1 MTRYSIHLWF
11 FLLLT
16 FIFIYFELLIWC
28 RKNQNKNSFST
39 YIRIRIIW
47 NHNSS
52 RISRLDSRFQVN
64 CRSKLQS
71 GSLVGWFVETINVI
85 IPSHP
90 NLRLFASV
98 ITPSSMARRKRSGS
112 KAQYSAVLRYYT
124 NHTIEVPLFE
134 ARAVGKVHL
143 CTAAPSRHTRSWV
156 YKSRADKNA
165 SQEGETERR
174 KERKGA
180 EEVAVAVEGACR
192 GEERRGGKAKEILS
206 PVPAPP
212 TPAVTTRFCRSRQF
226 LFDISSTNGMVL
238 LMTLW
243 SLFLLCGFIM
253 ESLQLIA
260 KVRGRGERG
269 RLPSWNRSWIWI
281 WDVGLSNR

>member
-1 MTRYSIHLWF
+1 
-11 FLLLT
+11 
-16 FIFIYFELLIWC
+16 
-28 RKNQNKNSFST
+28 
-39 YIRIRIIW
+39 
-47 NHNSS
+47 
-52 RISRLDSRFQVN
+52 
-64 CRSKLQS
+64 
-71 GSLVGWFVETINVI
+71 
-85 IPSHP
+85 
-90 NLRLFASV
+90 
-98 ITPSSMARRKRSGS
+98 MARRKRSGS

-226 LFDISSTNGMVL
+226 LFDISSTNAYSEGKGKGGKRSIAIL
-238 LMTLW
+238 
-243 SLFLLCGFIM
+243 
-253 ESLQLIA
+253 ESLLDLNLGCWPIEQVAIFCT
-260 KVRGRGERG
+260 RT
-269 RLPSWNRSWIWI
+269 
-281 WDVGLSNR
+281 